1 MISSNWNDEEDSLLP
16 LVDDD
21 VHEVEDSDS
30 DDNEFDDDTVKSD
43 RCDDEEI
50 ENDVV
55 GVVDGGA
62 CFCCSTAIENNA
74 RSSS

>member
-16 LVDDD
+16 LVDD

-50 ENDVV
+50 ENEVV
-55 GVVDGGA
+55 AVDGGSDG
-62 CFCCSTAIENNA
+62 CCCTAIENKA